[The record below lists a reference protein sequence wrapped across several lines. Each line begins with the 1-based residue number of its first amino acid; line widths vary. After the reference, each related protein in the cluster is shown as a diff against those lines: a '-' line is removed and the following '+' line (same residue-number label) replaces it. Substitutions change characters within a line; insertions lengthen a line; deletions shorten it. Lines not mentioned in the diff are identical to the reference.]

1 MSFFLS
7 NQNAQPVLV
16 RDLRPGDVAT
26 LDPRPGYGLQIAG
39 FAPCR
44 RSGVRRV
51 LFAGEAHTLRCN
63 RVGAFQETSRGPSR
77 TTQSGPSPNM
87 TNGFRNNR

>member
-63 RVGAFQETSRGPSR
+63 RVVWRLRHRPQPARDELVW
-77 TTQSGPSPNM
+77 SP
-87 TNGFRNNR
+87 GWGQR